1 MYGIKGTVFPVF
13 YVDDG
18 AIMDVI
24 FASFRCV
31 QIPSGFDRIMVE
43 KALL

>member
-1 MYGIKGTVFPVF
+1 MNKKFIFFRIT
-13 YVDDG
+13 VDDG
-18 AIMDVI
+18 AIVDVI
-24 FASFRCV
+24 FDSFRCS